1 MNPKLEEL
9 AQYIRQTL
17 PQSKSIAHLHID
29 EKIGAVRF
37 SWHAREFIVKPSL
50 EVLELKGQHLYVTGA
65 SMLMQAAFLK
75 KDKNEKVLGVVE
87 ETLQQVEDLL
97 LKRETDK
104 GLKLLGSVKSTLQKL
119 AAAPVSRR

>member
-1 MNPKLEEL
+1 MNQQLEEL

-29 EKIGAVRF
+29 EKISAVRF
-37 SWHAREFIVKPSL
+37 TWHAREFIVKPNL
-50 EVLELKGQHLYVTGA
+50 TVLELKGVNLYVTGA
-65 SMLMQAAFLK
+65 SMLMQAAFMK

-97 LKRETDK
+97 SKHQTEK
-104 GLKLLGSVKSTLQKL
+104 GLKLLDSVKQTLHRL
-119 AAAPVSRR
+119 SAAGVSRR